1 MNNYISELIS
11 KDSIQI
17 YMQAVVSYNQKFD
30 VGLEAFVKG
39 VCPLTGV
46 ILSPFELFSKAKE
59 EELEYQ
65 LNILIFKKAVS
76 LFSVILKQLPKTLL
90 YINMDDSII
99 CNEAQYD
106 DLLAISMEAGVKSD
120 SIALDI
126 GDSQGVSVNIINNF
140 IDHQRRNGFYISI
153 DDIGKNYF
161 NLDRI
166 VVFNPDIIKI
176 NHQYFEK
183 LNNPSYTQMVIKHIF
198 RIAHDMGMIVVETG
212 LEKESEIV
220 QAATHGAQYFQG
232 YFIHHPS
239 LFQGDTSVLL
249 SDVDKCI
256 KNLQNYTKSAEVNDN
271 RQLLLKVVE
280 FLNDIKE
287 EWKKIS
293 TSILE
298 EYMASLFAK
307 YPAIENG
314 WITNS
319 KGIQISK
326 ACINSD
332 SFSER
337 NCRLFQIQDIG
348 FDYSNEEFY
357 QHLSTRIL
365 DTWITKPYISLLTN
379 GTCVAASTFFDPK
392 DNESNILCLVINY
405 EAFVKSNFQEKVI
418 KRNDFFK
425 KN

>member
-1 MNNYISELIS
+1 MNNYIRELIS

-39 VCPLTGV
+39 VCPFTGAV
-46 ILSPFELFSKAKE
+46 LSPLELFSKAKE
-59 EELEYQ
+59 EQLEYQ
-65 LNILIFKKAVS
+65 LSILIFTKAVS
-76 LFSVILKQLPKTLL
+76 LFSLILKQLPKTLL

-99 CNEAQYD
+99 CNEVNYN
-106 DLLAISMEAGVKSD
+106 DLLEISIKAGVKPD

-126 GDSQGVSVNIINNF
+126 CDSQGVSVNIISNF
-140 IDHQRRNGFYISI
+140 IEHQRRNGFYISI

-198 RIAHDMGMIVVETG
+198 RIAHDMGMVVIETG
-212 LEKESEIV
+212 VESEHEII
-220 QAATHGAQYFQG
+220 QATTHGAQYFQG

-239 LFQGDTSVLL
+239 LFEGDMSVLL
-249 SDVDKCI
+249 SDVTKCI
-256 KNLQNYTKSAEVNDN
+256 NKLQNYTKTAEVNDN
-271 RQLLLKVVE
+271 RQLLLKIVE
-280 FLNDIKE
+280 FLNDIRDDWE
-287 EWKKIS
+287 NVSMTTFEDYIA
-293 TSILE
+293 L
-298 EYMASLFAK
+298 LFAK

-314 WITNS
+314 WVTNNQ
-319 KGIQISK
+319 GIQISK

-337 NCRLFQIQDIG
+337 NYRLFQIHDIG
-348 FDYSNEEFY
+348 YDYSKEEFY
-357 QHLSTRIL
+357 EHINTNIL

-379 GTCVAASTFFDPK
+379 GTCVTASTFFNPK
-392 DNESNILCLVINY
+392 DDDSNILCLVINY
-405 EAFVKSNFQEKVI
+405 EAFVKNNFQEKII